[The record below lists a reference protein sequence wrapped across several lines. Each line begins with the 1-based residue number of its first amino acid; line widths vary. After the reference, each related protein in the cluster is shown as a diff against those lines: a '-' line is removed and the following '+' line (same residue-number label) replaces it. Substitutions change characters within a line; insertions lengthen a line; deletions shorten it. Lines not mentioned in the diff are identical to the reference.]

1 MTADPAHRSR
11 WEELFDELAEL
22 PPEVRARRL
31 AELETEDPA
40 LAIRLA
46 RLLAADGQTAEFL
59 VRPAAELFD
68 SGAERGAVEAWLPAG
83 TVVGSW
89 RLLGLLGRGGMGE
102 VYCAEREEGT
112 FTQRAALK
120 LIKRGMDSAA
130 IVQRFVRERQI
141 LSRLEHPGIA
151 RLLDGGSAADGR
163 PFFVL
168 ERVEGVPITEY
179 CRTRGLGL
187 EERLRLLQ
195 SVCAAIDSAHRRL
208 VVHRDLKPANI
219 LVTEEGQVKL
229 LDFGIAKLLAGDEDE
244 ETAHL
249 TQLEA
254 RVLTP
259 AYAAPEQIL
268 GEPITTATDV
278 YALGVLLFELVTG
291 ALPHAR
297 ERRSFGSLAGAVV
310 RETVE
315 RPSAVLRRMSGADAM
330 RVARSV
336 AGDLDLIV
344 LTALHRDPARRYLSA
359 AALADD
365 LGRFLAGRPIR
376 ARPDSRGYRLRK
388 FVGRNRLPVAVAALG
403 LAALLAGLGMAL
415 WEAHAARLS
424 AQRAEQVK
432 SFLLSMFRQSDPQE
446 PNGAAVSAS
455 DLFERAAQRIDS
467 EFAAEPAVQAELLAS
482 VADVESNLGL
492 LDPALQH
499 AQRSL
504 ALREKILPRGDLRIA
519 ESRALLGDIQGARGE
534 VEQARQTLER
544 ALRDLLAVPGA
555 DRLEV
560 AGTRRSLA
568 DNLHRPE
575 DRARAIGLLRQAL
588 ATFRQRLGD
597 GHIETALTLAQLGTK
612 LEDTGQYG
620 EAEQDDRQALARLER
635 ALGSHHPRVAVAQTK
650 LAGLLDRL
658 SRPTE
663 ARTLLEA
670 AIATQRA
677 TLGPRH
683 VDLAETLF
691 SYGLLLIGR
700 QELKNADAALSEA
713 LSIYGPDRYEAAHCL
728 RYLGLSAM
736 DQERFEDAADLFTRA
751 ADTFERTLGANDVE
765 RWRTLANLGWAHL
778 KLGHVQQ
785 ARQELTLAV
794 ARIERLTGPE
804 SYEIRLPLVEL
815 GQTLTEA
822 GANSEAVATLER
834 VRRVE
839 VKIYGSAQYPDVAS
853 SDFLLA
859 QALIARGAAGDR
871 EAARRWLDEALATLS
886 LKAPGELLYG
896 KVLLESG
903 ELALAD
909 GDYARARRELTAA
922 EPLLLAHVPPTHAK
936 IREMHRRLKELAER
950 ERAAEGMRKAL
961 PRILPVGAS

>member
-1 MTADPAHRSR
+1 MTADPAPRSR
-11 WEELFDELAEL
+11 WEDLFDELAEL
-22 PPEVRARRL
+22 PPEPRARRL

-59 VRPAAELFD
+59 IRPAAELLD
-68 SGAERGAVEAWLPAG
+68 AVDEGPVVKASLPPG
-83 TVVGSW
+83 TRIGSW

-168 ERVEGVPITEY
+168 ERVVGVPITEY

-195 SVCAAIDSAHRRL
+195 SVCAAIDSAHRSL

-297 ERRSFGSLAGAVV
+297 ERRSLGSLAGAVV

-315 RPSAVLRRMSGADAM
+315 RPSAVLRRMAAADAT

-388 FVGRNRLPVAVAALG
+388 FAGRNRLPVAAAALG

-415 WEAHAARLS
+415 WEAHDARLS
-424 AQRAEQVK
+424 AQRAE
-432 SFLLSMFRQSDPQE
+432 
-446 PNGAAVSAS
+446 
-455 DLFERAAQRIDS
+455 
-467 EFAAEPAVQAELLAS
+467 
-482 VADVESNLGL
+482 
-492 LDPALQH
+492 
-499 AQRSL
+499 
-504 ALREKILPRGDLRIA
+504 
-519 ESRALLGDIQGARGE
+519 
-534 VEQARQTLER
+534 
-544 ALRDLLAVPGA
+544 
-555 DRLEV
+555 
-560 AGTRRSLA
+560 
-568 DNLHRPE
+568 
-575 DRARAIGLLRQAL
+575 
-588 ATFRQRLGD
+588 
-597 GHIETALTLAQLGTK
+597 
-612 LEDTGQYG
+612 
-620 EAEQDDRQALARLER
+620 
-635 ALGSHHPRVAVAQTK
+635 RVT
-650 LAGLLDRL
+650 
-658 SRPTE
+658 
-663 ARTLLEA
+663 
-670 AIATQRA
+670 
-677 TLGPRH
+677 
-683 VDLAETLF
+683 
-691 SYGLLLIGR
+691 
-700 QELKNADAALSEA
+700 
-713 LSIYGPDRYEAAHCL
+713 
-728 RYLGLSAM
+728 
-736 DQERFEDAADLFTRA
+736 
-751 ADTFERTLGANDVE
+751 
-765 RWRTLANLGWAHL
+765 
-778 KLGHVQQ
+778 
-785 ARQELTLAV
+785 
-794 ARIERLTGPE
+794 
-804 SYEIRLPLVEL
+804 
-815 GQTLTEA
+815 
-822 GANSEAVATLER
+822 
-834 VRRVE
+834 
-839 VKIYGSAQYPDVAS
+839 
-853 SDFLLA
+853 
-859 QALIARGAAGDR
+859 
-871 EAARRWLDEALATLS
+871 
-886 LKAPGELLYG
+886 
-896 KVLLESG
+896 
-903 ELALAD
+903 
-909 GDYARARRELTAA
+909 
-922 EPLLLAHVPPTHAK
+922 
-936 IREMHRRLKELAER
+936 
-950 ERAAEGMRKAL
+950 
-961 PRILPVGAS
+961 